1 MRRVMSL
8 LRAGLL
14 LFAALPDAVQACSLD
29 HYDNFQIDDTIDD
42 AVPPSKP
49 TLGEVT
55 INRGRGPRRRW
66 FDLRKSF
73 GSCDDLGWIVLELSA
88 QDNLSGQ
95 RDLGF
100 VFTLESGAVPFDLPT
115 APAGPSH
122 EVIVFSW
129 IDGLTDDQEPIDAT
143 LLVNTVDRAGN
154 VSAESL
160 RVTLHDEGSTAC
172 LLGCTT
178 TSGAP
183 GLGLLG
189 LGLVGLTRRRA
200 RRRA

>member
-8 LRAGLL
+8 LRAGWL
-14 LFAALPDAVQACSLD
+14 LFAALPDAVQACSLH

-55 INRGRGPRRRW
+55 ITRGMAPRRRG
-66 FDLRKSF
+66 FDLRKSH

-115 APAGPSH
+115 GP
-122 EVIVFSW
+122 VTGKIVFSW

-172 LLGCTT
+172 LLGCST

-183 GLGLLG
+183 GLGLLS

-200 RRRA
+200 RRQA